1 MRLADES
8 KVSVYETKGD
18 GRRCTY
24 AKSFCC
30 RLANAGLCD
39 YKKKKKKKK
48 KSVESV
54 SLGDMRHAWERP
66 PLLAGIYVLGLP

>member
-1 MRLADES
+1 MNQKCRCMRQKGTGADVHMLS
-8 KVSVYETKGD
+8 LSV
-18 GRRCTY
+18 
-24 AKSFCC
+24 
-30 RLANAGLCD
+30 AGWRMRG
-39 YKKKKKKKK
+39 YVTIKKKKKKKK